1 MKIRLHQISYAH
13 DCKNSTLKYIFFLL
27 EGKELEEGGGGARKG
42 NGQRGEKETE
52 RE

>member
-13 DCKNSTLKYIFFLL
+13 DCKNSTLKYIFFSAG
-27 EGKELEEGGGGARKG
+27 GKGIRGRGGGAREG
-42 NGQRGEKETE
+42 EWPGEKETE